1 VIEKG
6 NDSMSPEII
15 SRAVKAYFAATRAM
29 DAEAWI
35 ATFASDATSYDPVG
49 APPTVG
55 HDALRQFF
63 GAIVGAFERVGLTE
77 EHIFIAGN
85 GAAVK
90 WTGQGKGKNGRDV
103 RFEGIDIFELNEDG
117 LIQTIR
123 AYWNPAEV
131 MMQLQS

>member
-1 VIEKG
+1 
-6 NDSMSPEII
+6 MSPEII
-15 SRAVKAYFAATRAM
+15 SRAIKAYFAATRAM
-29 DAEAWI
+29 DAESWV
-35 ATFASDATSYDPVG
+35 ATFAPDATSYDPVG
-49 APPTVG
+49 APPAVG

-63 GAIVGAFERVGLTE
+63 GAIVGAFEKVGLME
-77 EHIFIAGN
+77 DHVFIAGN

-90 WTGQGKGKNGRDV
+90 WTGRGKGKNGREV

-117 LIQTIR
+117 QIQTIR